1 VTTTTPR
8 RAVLAALPVPVPPG
22 GVTTARPRAELA
34 SPPRRS
40 APGGAYDTRP
50 AIEAATTISVPPA
63 GYHHAGRQVSVV
75 PLVSNASGIPLSR
88 PALEAPSPRTRAP
101 GGVQLVERQDASEA
115 QSSCALGVQP
125 AGGRC
130 PDASHHPFAAGI
142 YSRPAKV
149 SASPMAV
156 PRGGSDLIGGQ
167 SPGDAH
173 TRTAAGVFSRPAYV
187 LPTPVEQALGGHLL
201 AGRRVPTETQTG
213 SAASV
218 LPADRQRSTGPQ
230 TVGAVGSNSRPAHH
244 AGRQTFP
251 VAQSGCAAG
260 IYSRLPNQL
269 AVTTAHPADGALHAG
284 RRAQHGNPIGF
295 AASVQP
301 ADRRRSYDAHPA
313 LAVGFY
319 VTQASV
325 ATQPAGTKREP
336 PRRSAS

>member
-8 RAVLAALPVPVPPG
+8 RATVVAMPNDHSPG
-22 GVTTARPRAELA
+22 GVTTARPQAIECALA
-34 SPPRRS
+34 DRLS
-40 APGGAYDTRP
+40 PGGAHDTRQ
-50 AIEAATTISVPPA
+50 ANEAATPVLVPPA
-63 GYHHAGRQVSVV
+63 GYHHAGRHVVSAARTAD
-75 PLVSNASGIPLSR
+75 ASGIPLSR
-88 PALEAPSPRTRAP
+88 PAIKAPSPTTRAP
-101 GGVQLVERQDASEA
+101 GGVQLAERQDASEA

-156 PRGGSDLIGGQ
+156 PRGGSDLTGGHVRH
-167 SPGDAH
+167 DAH
-173 TRTAAGVFSRPAYV
+173 SMIAAGAFSRPTEDDATPME
-187 LPTPVEQALGGHLL
+187 PTSGGHLP
-201 AGRRVPTETQTG
+201 AGRHT
-213 SAASV
+213 SAATQG
-218 LPADRQRSTGPQ
+218 R
-230 TVGAVGSNSRPAHH
+230 GAVGSNSRPASVIPTPFMPAPGGPNH
-244 AGRQTFP
+244 AGHHVTLDAHCMR
-251 VAQSGCAAG
+251 AAG

-284 RRAQHGNPIGF
+284 RRAQHGTLIGF

-301 ADRRRSYDAHPA
+301 ADRRRSYDAHSA

-325 ATQPAGTKREP
+325 ATQPTGTKREP